1 MSVGTT
7 PLRLS
12 DQPGVELRSEHEAAE
27 NLVIKLPDEVAL
39 GEHPETVVDTRQ
51 GLDKAVVV
59 DAAHKVGHE
68 PVPDF
73 NVDAREEKLIQVH
86 HTRAERAKDLQ
97 NKTQ

>member
-1 MSVGTT
+1 MSVGTS
-7 PLRLS
+7 PLRLP
-12 DQPGVELRSEHEAAE
+12 DQPGVKLRSENEAAE

-39 GEHPETVVDTRQ
+39 GEHLETVVDTRQ

-73 NVDAREEKLIQVH
+73 NVDAGEEKLIQVH
-86 HTRAERAKDLQ
+86 HTRSESAKDL
-97 NKTQ
+97 